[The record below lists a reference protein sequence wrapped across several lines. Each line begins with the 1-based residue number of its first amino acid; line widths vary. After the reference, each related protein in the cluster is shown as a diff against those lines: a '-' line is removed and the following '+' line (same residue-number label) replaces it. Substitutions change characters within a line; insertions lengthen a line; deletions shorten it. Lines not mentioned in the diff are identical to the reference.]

1 MKFALA
7 LLLSLPLSAATPC
20 ATATPGC
27 TEKVP
32 LGGRGRYSLI
42 YRNHPLDTPNPGL
55 KHALIVIHGVG
66 RNADWYFASGM
77 AGAFLAGAVE
87 DTMVIAPRFASG
99 TGGGCRDV
107 LLNGEISWPCSG
119 WTGGEA
125 APDLPGVFSY
135 ALIDTLVRHLGDR
148 KRFPAIEQI
157 VIVGHS
163 AGGQFMHRYLAVT
176 GIIKEV
182 EIPVRFIVANPS
194 SYLYLDAIRPAEGV
208 VCTKE
213 EGCKGE
219 FTEFKGASCGNFDLW
234 KYGMVKRTGYA
245 AKVADEDLR
254 SNMIG
259 RDVTYLL
266 GEWDNLPGNNLD
278 ASCSGMAQGPNRLMR
293 GLNYYNYIRSRHK
306 ASHKVVTVP
315 SCGHNARCMFTSD
328 AALPVLFPR

>member
-1 MKFALA
+1 MKCALG
-7 LLLSLPLSAATPC
+7 LLLSLPLLAATPC
-20 ATATPGC
+20 TTATPGC

-42 YRNHPLDTPNPGL
+42 YRNHPLDTPNPAL
-55 KHALIVIHGVG
+55 KHALIIIHGVG

-77 AGAFLAGAVE
+77 AAAFLAGAVE
-87 DTMVIAPRFASG
+87 DTMVIAPRFASNS
-99 TGGGCRDV
+99 GGSCADV

-135 ALIDTLVRHLGDR
+135 DFVDTLVRHLADK

-163 AGGQFMHRYLAVT
+163 AGGQFMHRYLAAT
-176 GIIKEV
+176 GVVKEV
-182 EIPVRFIVANPS
+182 GIPVRFVVANPS
-194 SYLYLDAIRPAEGV
+194 SYLYLDAFRPAANAA
-208 VCTKE
+208 
-213 EGCKGE
+213 CK
-219 FTEFKGASCGNFDLW
+219 NFDNW

-245 AKVADEDLR
+245 ARVTDEDLR
-254 SNMIG
+254 ANLIG
-259 RDVTYLL
+259 REVTYLL
-266 GEWDNLPGNNLD
+266 GEWDNLPGNSLD
-278 ASCSGMAQGPNRLMR
+278 VSCPAMVQGPNRLVR
-293 GLNYYNYIRSRHK
+293 GKNYYDYIRSRYK
-306 ASHKVVTVP
+306 AGHQLVTVP